1 MAGYLRP
8 HEQFYRMAS
17 SVIIT
22 LIISLI
28 LLIVV
33 AVSCVIFAVVQH
45 KKYSQ
50 AQSHIADVDRRL
62 VEAQTA
68 LAEAQN
74 RATEAQNRATEE
86 QNRSDNLNTRLIESE
101 TMRGRLEE
109 RISALNS
116 QQELIRQQS
125 ELHFRQI
132 ASQILEGTT
141 QKSDTRIAE
150 TLAPLKSEIDK
161 LKTQIADQAIKN
173 GQNSAALVEQIKFLA
188 GINKQLSADAS
199 SLNQT
204 LRGTGKIQGDW
215 GEMILEQI
223 LENSGL
229 ERGRQFEVQ
238 VTQDDQGRTLTD
250 SESGGSLRPD
260 VVVNFPDGKKAIID
274 SKVSLKSYLEFA
286 NAVDQDSQKT
296 ALQAHLA
303 AVKRNVDNLARKSY
317 HTSIS
322 SAGDF
327 VFMFIPNE
335 GAFIA
340 AMQADDHLWEYA
352 YQKHVVI
359 VSPTHLISVLRLVA
373 ILWQNDKQTKNVIAI
388 ADAGGS
394 LYDKFVGFVDDMVSV
409 KSYIDK
415 VAACHDKA
423 MKKLSSGRGNLIS
436 SVEKLKELGAKATK
450 QLTTPK
456 E

>member
-1 MAGYLRP
+1 MAIS
-8 HEQFYRMAS
+8 A
-17 SVIIT
+17 IILLT
-22 LIISLI
+22 FSIV
-28 LLIVV
+28 LLIV
-33 AVSCVIFAVVQH
+33 AVVLCIIIATTQR

-50 AQSHIADVDRRL
+50 AQIHVAEVERSL

-68 LAEAQN
+68 LTEAQN
-74 RATEAQNRATEE
+74 RIVEAQNRATEE
-86 QNRSDNLNTRLIESE
+86 QSRADNLNTHLIESE
-101 TMRGRLEE
+101 AMRGRLEE

-116 QQELIRQQS
+116 QQELLRQQS

-132 ASQILEGTT
+132 ATQILEGTT

-150 TLAPLKSEIDK
+150 TLAPLKNEIDK
-161 LKTQIADQAIKN
+161 LKNQIADQAIKD
-173 GQNSAALVEQIKFLA
+173 GQNSATLVEQIKFLA

-229 ERGRQFEVQ
+229 ERGLQFEVQ

-286 NAVDQDSQKT
+286 NAIDQDSQKA
-296 ALQAHLA
+296 ALQAHLT

-317 HTSIS
+317 YTSIS

-359 VSPTHLISVLRLVA
+359 VSPTHLISALRLVA

-394 LYDKFVGFVDDMVSV
+394 LYDKFVGFVTDMENV

-415 VAACHDKA
+415 VAASHDKA

-450 QLTTPK
+450 QLTTPR